1 MLNLNCTNDDR
12 GDIMKTNK
20 LGTIILILIMVFAVT
35 FAAGCESKEDPKT
48 DPGTVEPGKP
58 EPTPEPTPEKP
69 KVKLLKRNGVEW
81 KENTK
86 INSYVGAKQYKV
98 VWGDTLSLIA
108 RTWKVNCYRLARY
121 NGIKNIDLIEVGQII
136 KNPAAK

>member
-1 MLNLNCTNDDR
+1 
-12 GDIMKTNK
+12 MKSRR
-20 LGTIILILIMVFAVT
+20 LGTTILLLLMVFAIT
-35 FAAGCESKEDPKT
+35 FAAGCENKEEPKKEDDKKPAEVDKKDNTDTKNDDKKDTPKET
-48 DPGTVEPGKP
+48 Q
-58 EPTPEPTPEKP
+58 P
-69 KVKLLKRNGVEW
+69 KKTVKLLKRNGVEW

>member
-121 NGIKNIDLIEVGQII
+121 NGIKILI
-136 KNPAAK
+136 

>member
-121 NGIKNIDLIEVGQII
+121 NGIKNIDLIY
-136 KNPAAK
+136 

>member
-1 MLNLNCTNDDR
+1 
-12 GDIMKTNK
+12 MKTNK

-86 INSYVGAKQYKV
+86 INSHVGAKQYKV

-121 NGIKNIDLIEVGQII
+121 NGIKNIDLIEVDQII

>member
-48 DPGTVEPGKP
+48 DPGTVEPGKTD
-58 EPTPEPTPEKP
+58 PTPEPTPEKP

-86 INSYVGAKQYKV
+86 Y
-98 VWGDTLSLIA
+98 LI
-108 RTWKVNCYRLARY
+108 R
-121 NGIKNIDLIEVGQII
+121 
-136 KNPAAK
+136 

>member
-1 MLNLNCTNDDR
+1 
-12 GDIMKTNK
+12 MKTNK

-98 VWGDTLSLIA
+98 VWGNTLSLIV

-121 NGIKNIDLIEVGQII
+121 NGIKNIDLIEVDQII

>member
-1 MLNLNCTNDDR
+1 
-12 GDIMKTNK
+12 MKTNK

-121 NGIKNIDLIEVGQII
+121 NGIKNIDLIEVDQII

>member
-1 MLNLNCTNDDR
+1 
-12 GDIMKTNK
+12 MKSNK
-20 LGTIILILIMVFAVT
+20 LGTILLILVMVFTVT
-35 FAAGCESKEDPKT
+35 FAAGCESKEDPKKEDPQQQT
-48 DPGTVEPGKP
+48 DPGKTDPGQTDPGKT
-58 EPTPEPTPEKP
+58 EPEKTQP
-69 KVKLLKRNGVEW
+69 AEKKVKLLKRNGVEW

-121 NGIKNIDLIEVGQII
+121 NGIKNIDLIEVGQVI

>member
-1 MLNLNCTNDDR
+1 
-12 GDIMKTNK
+12 MKSNK
-20 LGTIILILIMVFAVT
+20 LGTILLILVMVFTVT
-35 FAAGCESKEDPKT
+35 FAAGCESKEDPKEDPGQQVDPGQTNPGKT
-48 DPGTVEPGKP
+48 DPGKTE
-58 EPTPEPTPEKP
+58 PEK
-69 KVKLLKRNGVEW
+69 KEETKTVKLLKRNGVEW

-86 INSYVGAKQYKV
+86 INSYVGAKQYTV

-121 NGIKNIDLIEVGQII
+121 NGIKNIDLIEVGQVI

>member
-121 NGIKNIDLIEVGQII
+121 NGIKNIDLIEVDQII

>member
-1 MLNLNCTNDDR
+1 
-12 GDIMKTNK
+12 MKTNK

-35 FAAGCESKEDPKT
+35 FAAGCESKEDPKE
-48 DPGTVEPGKP
+48 DPGTVEPEPGKTD
-58 EPTPEPTPEKP
+58 PTPTQPEQP

-86 INSYVGAKQYKV
+86 INSYVGAKQYTV

-121 NGIKNIDLIEVGQII
+121 NGIKNIDLIEVGQVI

>member
-1 MLNLNCTNDDR
+1 
-12 GDIMKTNK
+12 MKSNK
-20 LGTIILILIMVFAVT
+20 LGTILLILVMVFTIT
-35 FAAGCESKEDPKT
+35 FAAGCESKEDPKEDPGTQVDPGKT
-48 DPGTVEPGKP
+48 DPGTQTDPGKT
-58 EPTPEPTPEKP
+58 EPEKKEETK

-86 INSYVGAKQYKV
+86 INSHVGAKQYTV

-121 NGIKNIDLIEVGQII
+121 NGIKNIDLIEVGQVI

>member
-1 MLNLNCTNDDR
+1 
-12 GDIMKTNK
+12 MKSNK
-20 LGTIILILIMVFAVT
+20 LGTILLILVMVFTVT
-35 FAAGCESKEDPKT
+35 FAAGCESKEEPKNEPGQQTDPGKT
-48 DPGTVEPGKP
+48 DPGKTDPGKT
-58 EPTPEPTPEKP
+58 EPEKKEEQP
-69 KVKLLKRNGVEW
+69 KKKLLKRNGVEW

-121 NGIKNIDLIEVGQII
+121 NGIKNIDLIEVGQVI